1 MRTPQASILLVALA
15 VLSSCDLWETQ
26 DVYLTPAE
34 VASLEAKHGVP
45 LDEAQGTTLKAIKE
59 DLEELLGAQLEANKR
74 IVLLETAQGE
84 KVAKVTLTTPAA
96 EIGEKGIDGL
106 IDRIIENPTTAGI
119 LGSIPVALLLAL
131 QAYNRRKAL
140 ALERGKPPAGTVTTS
155 SRTTTTTPGV

>member
-1 MRTPQASILLVALA
+1 MRTPQASLLLVALA

-45 LDEAQGTTLKAIKE
+45 LDEAQGTTLKAIQL
-59 DLEELLGAQLEANKR
+59 DIQELLGAQLEANKK
-74 IVLLETAQGE
+74 IEVLENAQG
-84 KVAKVTLTTPAA
+84 AKVTLTAPAA

-106 IDRIIENPTTAGI
+106 IDRIVENPTTAGI

-140 ALERGKPPAGTVTTS
+140 ALERGKPPAGTTPTTP
-155 SRTTTTTPGV
+155 TTPGI

>member
-1 MRTPQASILLVALA
+1 MRPQLTLA
-15 VLSSCDLWETQ
+15 VLSLLLLSSCDLWETQ

-34 VASLEAKHGVP
+34 VAALEAKHGVP
-45 LDEAQGTTLKAIKE
+45 LDEAKGSTLEAMRLDIQ
-59 DLEELLGAQLEANKR
+59 ELLGAQLEANKK
-74 IVLLETAQGE
+74 IEVLENAQG
-84 KVAKVTLTTPAA
+84 AKVTLTAPAE

-140 ALERGKPPAGTVTTS
+140 ALERGKPPTGPDVPKGGGS
-155 SRTTTTTPGV
+155 